1 MTTNNGNG
9 KRRKERILSGMA
21 LIAIAVILALTI
33 PKLFHQSQII
43 RYDNNNEWLE
53 ATPISMCPGDTFTFP
68 VAIAVEETP
77 AYTRIVES
85 WCRQSDGICPRQF
98 STTYEIAL
106 LEPLIVNT
114 VATRAIPSDLPPGDW
129 QLQHINESHV
139 TGKITVTGY
148 GVRVTIKDC
157 K

>member
-1 MTTNNGNG
+1 MITNNGNG
-9 KRRKERILSGMA
+9 KRRKERILSGIA
-21 LIAIAVILALTI
+21 LVVIAVILALTI
-33 PKLFHQSQII
+33 PQLLHQSQIV
-43 RYDNNNEWLE
+43 RYEDGNVWLE
-53 ATPISMCPGDTFTFP
+53 ATPALVCAGEAFSFP
-68 VAIAVEETP
+68 VSLVVDDAP

-98 STTYEIAL
+98 SDTYEVAL
-106 LEPLIVNT
+106 IEPLAVNA
-114 VATRAIPSDLPPGDW
+114 VAKRTTPSDLPPGDW

-157 K
+157 

>member
-1 MTTNNGNG
+1 MITNNGNG
-9 KRRKERILSGMA
+9 KRRKERILSGIA
-21 LIAIAVILALTI
+21 LVVIAVILALTI
-33 PKLFHQSQII
+33 PQLLHQSQIV
-43 RYDNNNEWLE
+43 RYEDSNVWLE
-53 ATPISMCPGDTFTFP
+53 ATPALVCAGEAFSFP
-68 VAIAVEETP
+68 VSLVVEDAP